1 MKRRDAASPSQS
13 VKLTNTMNATTQA
26 IIAQLPK
33 KPILIP
39 AEIAAAYGLATTA
52 PILADI
58 KTGKLAANMIN
69 GRYLISRDAA
79 ERYIESNEYEPEE
92 GNI

>member
-1 MKRRDAASPSQS
+1 
-13 VKLTNTMNATTQA
+13 MNATTQA

-39 AEIAAAYGLATTA
+39 AEIAAAYGLASA
-52 PILADI
+52 NPILADI
-58 KTGKLAANMIN
+58 KTGKLAANVIN

-79 ERYIESNEYEPEE
+79 ERYCGGSLHRIKRIRTRRRKSLK
-92 GNI
+92 

>member
-1 MKRRDAASPSQS
+1 
-13 VKLTNTMNATTQA
+13 MNATTQA

-52 PILADI
+52 SILADI
-58 KTGKLAANMIN
+58 KTGKLAANVIN
-69 GRYLISRDAA
+69 GRYLISREAA
-79 ERYIESNEYEPEE
+79 EKYIESNEYEPEE
-92 GNI
+92 GTI

>member
-1 MKRRDAASPSQS
+1 
-13 VKLTNTMNATTQA
+13 MNATTQA

-39 AEIAAAYGLATTA
+39 AEIATAYGLSTTA

-58 KTGKLAANMIN
+58 KLGKLPANIIN

-92 GNI
+92 GTL

>member
-1 MKRRDAASPSQS
+1 
-13 VKLTNTMNATTQA
+13 MNATTQA

-58 KTGKLAANMIN
+58 KTGKLAANIIN
-69 GRYLISRDAA
+69 GRFLISREAA
-79 ERYIESNEYEPEE
+79 EAYIAANEYNPDE
-92 GNI
+92 GTI

>member
-1 MKRRDAASPSQS
+1 
-13 VKLTNTMNATTQA
+13 MNATTQA

-58 KTGKLAANMIN
+58 KSGKLAANIIN
-69 GRYLISRDAA
+69 GRYLISREAA
-79 ERYIESNEYEPEE
+79 ERYIESNEYEPDE
-92 GNI
+92 GTI

>member
-1 MKRRDAASPSQS
+1 
-13 VKLTNTMNATTQA
+13 MNATTQA

-58 KTGKLAANMIN
+58 KTGKLAANIIN
-69 GRYLISRDAA
+69 GRFLISREAA
-79 ERYIESNEYEPEE
+79 ESYIASNEYEPDEE
-92 GNI
+92 TI

>member
-1 MKRRDAASPSQS
+1 M
-13 VKLTNTMNATTQA
+13 NTTTQA

-33 KPILIP
+33 KPILVP

-58 KTGKLAANMIN
+58 KTGKLAANIIN
-69 GRYLISRDAA
+69 GRFLISREAA
-79 ERYIESNEYEPEE
+79 ESYIASNEYEPDE
-92 GNI
+92 GTI